1 MGTKLDEVNQLC
13 EQFKEKLRFNDSEQQ
28 SKIEELNNTIDDLN
42 RSHLEEVS
50 KMNENFNKELQEQI
64 EVTKE
69 KVEQNQ
75 QEIVEDSKYQ
85 LEEANNSGYNSSL
98 SHQQLESEKHE
109 QFSQLR
115 VEMEKKMEELS
126 L

>member
-1 MGTKLDEVNQLC
+1 
-13 EQFKEKLRFNDSEQQ
+13 
-28 SKIEELNNTIDDLN
+28 
-42 RSHLEEVS
+42 
-50 KMNENFNKELQEQI
+50 MNENFNKELQEQI

-75 QEIVEDSKYQ
+75 QEIVEDLKYQ

-115 VEMEKKMEELS
+115 VEMEKDFEQLIKIQKEEMHEFQEKVQREKEKELEEKINEFESSVTFS
-126 L
+126 LL